1 MCVAVHAQKWYILE
15 EMTLPFLLLFV
26 FGRFSGGSG
35 DTQRLHMMLFDSIS
49 GGIKSAVE
57 NRSVAGQP
65 AGKSLTEI
73 VDCFLSL
80 CNRGQNEAGFSVLSP
95 VYRTYSCCIRINVFL
110 YVFVCDCMNKKEW
123 GIRIICILSAPWFFT
138 LFMYTWICAGEPRST
153 QYWSEYNPSTL
164 WVTKLWKQTIPAVS
178 KKTDYLKNGEKQ
190 ENRLFTVYSAATA
203 TGLQKWGVSQPSK
216 ELVVFS
222 PPLLIYII

>member
-65 AGKSLTEI
+65 AGKSLTEV

-80 CNRGQNEAGFSVLSP
+80 CKWKHRGQNEAGFSVLSP

-110 YVFVCDCMNKKEW
+110 YVFV
-123 GIRIICILSAPWFFT
+123 
-138 LFMYTWICAGEPRST
+138 
-153 QYWSEYNPSTL
+153 
-164 WVTKLWKQTIPAVS
+164 
-178 KKTDYLKNGEKQ
+178 
-190 ENRLFTVYSAATA
+190 
-203 TGLQKWGVSQPSK
+203 
-216 ELVVFS
+216 
-222 PPLLIYII
+222 

>member
-1 MCVAVHAQKWYILE
+1 
-15 EMTLPFLLLFV
+15 MTLPFLLLFV

-65 AGKSLTEI
+65 AGKSLTEV

-178 KKTDYLKNGEKQ
+178 K
-190 ENRLFTVYSAATA
+190 ENWLPEEWRETRKPFIHCLFCCYCYWSAKVRSVPAFQRVSRL
-203 TGLQKWGVSQPSK
+203 L
-216 ELVVFS
+216 